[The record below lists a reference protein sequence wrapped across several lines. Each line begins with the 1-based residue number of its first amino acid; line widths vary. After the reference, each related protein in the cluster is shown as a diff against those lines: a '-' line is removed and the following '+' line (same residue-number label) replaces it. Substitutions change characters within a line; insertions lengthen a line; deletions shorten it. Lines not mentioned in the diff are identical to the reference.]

1 MKEKGAKPTA
11 EDSNHFW
18 RRIVIVFI
26 GAIIIFIE
34 DLGVE
39 EECHEE
45 LRKGEEAES
54 TFHCPSASFQV
65 HPKLSHFLGL
75 RFKVFE
81 LFIILV
87 LA

>member
-11 EDSNHFW
+11 EDNNHTW
-18 RRIVIVFI
+18 WRIVIVFI

-39 EECHEE
+39 EDYHEE

>member
-11 EDSNHFW
+11 EDNNNTW
-18 RRIVIVFI
+18 RRTVIVFI

-45 LRKGEEAES
+45 LRKGEEAEFI
-54 TFHCPSASFQV
+54 FHCPSASFQV

-75 RFKVFE
+75 RFRVFE
-81 LFIILV
+81 LFIILL